1 MSLGTYLRDI
11 RVNKRQLTLRVVE
24 QLAKESKTGADLSSG
39 YLSMLERDEVK
50 GPSPRVLFTL
60 AKIYELDYI
69 DLMKRAKYMPEN
81 MEVKGYT
88 PTPVTF
94 RGALKLDKNQR
105 DRVQRIIDF
114 ELRDLQRAKRKK
126 EG

>member
-50 GPSPRVLFTL
+50 EPSPRVLFTL

-69 DLMKRAKYMPEN
+69 DLMKRAKYMPES
-81 MEVKGYT
+81 MEAKGYT

-114 ELRDLQRAKRKK
+114 ELRDSQRAKRKK

>member
-1 MSLGTYLRDI
+1 MSLGAYLRDI
-11 RVNKRQLTLRVVE
+11 RIEKKQLTLRDIE

-50 GPSPRVLFTL
+50 EPSPRILFTL

-81 MEVKGYT
+81 MEAKGYT

-94 RGALKLDKNQR
+94 RGATKLNKDQR
-105 DRVQRIIDF
+105 ERIQRIIDF
-114 ELRDLQRAKRKK
+114 ELNDLRRAKRKR